1 MKRGRESSE
10 KSDDVSSSKQTNVD
24 FEIAFLNACRKRKL
38 DVVRR
43 LLFEKRVDVNE
54 AKNDRGDTGLH
65 IAAQYRH
72 VDVVK
77 VLIQNGADVNA
88 VQEDKWTALHIAA
101 RNGHVPCTLQLLC
114 CGAKIEEKT
123 IKEDKTKLLLTIE
136 SGLKLLRRGDR
147 VRTSLMSEEERRFM
161 WNLGFVLT
169 KKHPAIAFRT
179 YHRIRSFVTFHGI
192 FIGPGY
198 DQGKESIWTHI

>member
-1 MKRGRESSE
+1 
-10 KSDDVSSSKQTNVD
+10 V
-24 FEIAFLNACRKRKL
+24 
-38 DVVRR
+38 
-43 LLFEKRVDVNE
+43 LLQKGADVNAVTE
-54 AKNDRGDTGLH
+54 VESTALH
-65 IAAQYRH
+65 YAARKGH

-77 VLIQNGADVNA
+77 VLLENGADVNA
-88 VQEDKWTALHIAA
+88 VEQDNWTALHIAA
-101 RNGHVPCTLQLLC
+101 GKGHVPCTLQLLC
-114 CGAKIEEKT
+114 YGAKIQEKT
-123 IKEDKTKLLLTIE
+123 IKADKTELLRSIE

-198 DQGKESIWTHI
+198 DQGKESIWRRILIGSNVTHI